1 MAKFLA
7 DEDLPRA
14 IVRGARRGSRELDIV
29 RVQDVG
35 LSGKGDPDILEWAA
49 QEQRIVVSRDKSTMP
64 DHAARRMQEG
74 LPVAG
79 LLLVGRRWRSQLRDL
94 IDDLLLI
101 AEDDASDWSNRIEYL
116 PL

>member
-1 MAKFLA
+1 M
-7 DEDLPRA
+7 
-14 IVRGARRGSRELDIV
+14 RRSRELDIV
-29 RVQDVG
+29 RVQYVG
-35 LSGKGDPDILEWAA
+35 LSGKGDPVILEWAA

-64 DHAARRMQEG
+64 DHAAHRIQES

-79 LLLVGRRWRSQLRDL
+79 LLVVGRCWRSQLREL

-101 AEDDASDWSNRIEYL
+101 ADDDASDWNNRIEYL